1 VVTGGS
7 HLDGRGV
14 GEASARKWLA
24 LGFVL
29 LAVSIAVIDNT
40 VLTVSIPRIIE
51 DLDTDI
57 AGAQWI
63 FTGYAL
69 VFASTLVIG
78 GRLGDMWG
86 PRRILLIGTV
96 LFGIGSLIAALSTS
110 LAMLILGEA
119 VIEGIGAGLLVPNTL
134 ALVARMFEGR
144 QRITAFTAVATV
156 MGAAAA
162 IGPVLGGYLTTYH
175 SWRWAFFINVII
187 APAVVVGLLTTTGT
201 DVRGDRERLDVKG
214 ALLIAGGTFLV
225 VFGLTQGEI
234 YGFWAATSDVT
245 VGRSEVWPAS
255 MPISIVPVAF
265 LAGIAL
271 LAWFWR
277 TERSLER
284 RDAQP
289 LFEFSQFR
297 FRTFRLTNIST
308 FFLAFAHLGVGFT
321 VSIYLQDARD
331 LTPMENGLWILPSGV
346 AILVGAPIGGRL
358 SRSLGATTTM
368 RIGSA
373 GVVVGMTLLTIA
385 LAVGAGYWWALPT
398 FVVYGLFSG
407 LVASQITRV
416 LLHDVPPARSG
427 AASGINTTIRQVA
440 TALGVATMGTIFTAV
455 AKDRG
460 VDDALWPAM
469 TVAIGALIVSAAVFW
484 RTPHIDGGALGDE
497 QLGSAEAR
505 SMEAIAEGLEA

>member
-1 VVTGGS
+1 
-7 HLDGRGV
+7 
-14 GEASARKWLA
+14 
-24 LGFVL
+24 
-29 LAVSIAVIDNT
+29 
-40 VLTVSIPRIIE
+40 
-51 DLDTDI
+51 
-57 AGAQWI
+57 
-63 FTGYAL
+63 
-69 VFASTLVIG
+69 
-78 GRLGDMWG
+78 
-86 PRRILLIGTV
+86 
-96 LFGIGSLIAALSTS
+96 
-110 LAMLILGEA
+110 
-119 VIEGIGAGLLVPNTL
+119 
-134 ALVARMFEGR
+134 
-144 QRITAFTAVATV
+144 
-156 MGAAAA
+156 
-162 IGPVLGGYLTTYH
+162 VLGGYLTTYH

-201 DVRGDRERLDVKG
+201 DVRGERERLDVKG

>member
-1 VVTGGS
+1 
-7 HLDGRGV
+7 
-14 GEASARKWLA
+14 
-24 LGFVL
+24 
-29 LAVSIAVIDNT
+29 VSIAVIDNT
-40 VLTVSIPRIIE
+40 VLTVAIPRIME

-110 LAMLILGEA
+110 LAMLIVGEA

-134 ALVARMFEGR
+134 ALVARTFEGR
-144 QRITAFTAVATV
+144 QRTAVATV

-201 DVRGDRERLDVKG
+201 DVRGDRERLDVRG
-214 ALLIAGGTFLV
+214 ALLIAGGTFFV

-245 VGRSEVWPAS
+245 VGRAEVWPAS
-255 MPISIVPVAF
+255 MPLSIVPVTF
-265 LAGIAL
+265 LVGIAL
-271 LAWFWR
+271 LACFWR
-277 TERSLER
+277 TELSLER
-284 RDAQP
+284 RGAQP

-321 VSIYLQDARD
+321 VAIYLQDGRD

-358 SRSLGATTTM
+358 SRTLGATTTM

-385 LAVGAGYWWALPT
+385 LANGAGYWWALPT

-455 AKDRG
+455 SKDRG

-469 TVAIGALIVSAAVFW
+469 AVAIAALIVSAAVFW
-484 RTPHIDGGALGDE
+484 RTPHIDGGSLGDE